1 MLTITDCMVYGLRV
15 RTCIPLPQAPLW
27 NGEADRP
34 PDLEIARGPVS
45 ERLPDLVR
53 HTPFVQVSADGRLRI
68 SLSGVMAVLIEG
80 GRRITVET
88 ALADDAPDLPTMLLG
103 PALGMLLHQR
113 GLTPLHGACVAI
125 HGRAVVIAGPSGAG
139 KSTLAAALLAEG
151 HRLLADDLTV
161 FIPAENGDLLAVP
174 GYPQQRLWRDA
185 LEALAIPR
193 GRPIRTA
200 ARLGKFERRVPDLYC
215 PEPLPVAA
223 ICHLAEANPSRPPG
237 VERLTGVQAFETT
250 RRNIYRFHIAAS
262 LTGMHAMVERVG
274 AIVTVPQ
281 YRLRRPTNF
290 AELAEFAAALP
301 EVLGLREA
309 AR

>member
-1 MLTITDCMVYGLRV
+1 MLTIDDCVVYGLRV
-15 RTCIPLPQAPLW
+15 HTRIPLPQAPLW
-27 NGEADRP
+27 NGEAGHI
-34 PDLEIARGPVS
+34 PDLEIIRGPVP
-45 ERLPDLVR
+45 ERLSDLVR
-53 HTPFVQVSADGRLRI
+53 NTPFVQVSADGRLR
-68 SLSGVMAVLIEG
+68 LNLKGVMALLIEG

-88 ALADDAPDLPTMLLG
+88 ALADDAPDLSTMLLG

-151 HRLLADDLTV
+151 HRLLADDLAV
-161 FIPAENGDLLAVP
+161 FTQAENGDLLAVP

-185 LEALAIPR
+185 LEALAISP

-200 ARLGKFERRVPDLYC
+200 SRLGKFERRVPDLYC

-223 ICHLAEANPSRPPG
+223 VCHLAEADPSRPPG

-262 LTGMHAMVERVG
+262 MTGMPDMLERVA
-274 AIVTVPQ
+274 AIVKVPQ

-290 AELAEFAAALP
+290 AELTDYAAALP
-301 EVLGLREA
+301 DALGLREA
-309 AR
+309 VR